1 LTFTLKPDRLFQ
13 VMRDKTKEAVETID
27 QTRMDMAS
35 VTAMIEWITVLTD
48 RNGEGDID
56 EIKKITQ
63 DLTLRL
69 VAMRR
74 KLNKPRFDNSYS
86 PFGFEVGS

>member
-1 LTFTLKPDRLFQ
+1 
-13 VMRDKTKEAVETID
+13 MRDKTKEAVETID

-74 KLNKPRFDNSYS
+74 KLNKPRFDN
-86 PFGFEVGS
+86 

>member
-1 LTFTLKPDRLFQ
+1 
-13 VMRDKTKEAVETID
+13 MRDKTKEAIKTID
-27 QTRMDMAS
+27 ETRLDMAG
-35 VTAMIEWITVLTD
+35 VTAMLEWITVLAD

-56 EIKKITQ
+56 EIKKIAMDQ
-63 DLTLRL
+63 SLRL

-86 PFGFEVGS
+86 PLGFEIGS